1 MDYCAIRKLFIEAFV
16 ASPQPNPPR
25 GAGNW
30 RRYYKERAC
39 VIFDNFVQAEREQAV
54 RDYIT
59 ARGAQYDDSP
69 T

>member
-1 MDYCAIRKLFIEAFV
+1 MDYRTIRKLFIAAFV

-30 RRYYKERAC
+30 RKYYKEQAC
-39 VIFDNFVQAEREQAV
+39 AIFDNFVQAEREQAV

-59 ARGAQYDDSP
+59 AKEA
-69 T
+69 

>member
-1 MDYCAIRKLFIEAFV
+1 MDYRTIRALFIAAFV

-54 RDYIT
+54 RDYIKT
-59 ARGAQYDDSP
+59 KEA
-69 T
+69 

>member
-1 MDYCAIRKLFIEAFV
+1 MVDYRAIRKLFIEAFV

-54 RDYIT
+54 RDYIKT
-59 ARGAQYDDSP
+59 KGV
-69 T
+69 